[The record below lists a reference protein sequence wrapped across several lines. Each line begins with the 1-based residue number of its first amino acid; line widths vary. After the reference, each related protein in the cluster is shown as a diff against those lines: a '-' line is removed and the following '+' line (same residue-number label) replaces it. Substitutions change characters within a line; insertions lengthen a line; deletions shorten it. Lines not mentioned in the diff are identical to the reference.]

1 MSRKTITMVLKI
13 HQSFIHSLEST
24 VLVFWGWME
33 VEQKCLDKAWH
44 LQVDLM
50 PKIHSWVLQE
60 LKDSVNLV
68 IPHKWPFKNLVMK
81 VQQIRFTFSN
91 SIKEFSLFTTLRLIK
106 RPVNSWI
113 LILTSQLDSVQFKQK
128 MEESSLQVEQE
139 TVLNQAIMHMS
150 IKREAFTNYQI
161 WFILERVIV

>member
-24 VLVFWGWME
+24 VLAFWGWME
-33 VEQKCLDKAWH
+33 VEPKCLDKAWH

-106 RPVNSWI
+106 RPVNSWT
-113 LILTSQLDSVQFKQK
+113 LISISQLDSVQFKQK
-128 MEESSLQVEQE
+128 MVEFSLLVEQE
-139 TVLNQAIMHMS
+139 TVLNQVIMHMS
-150 IKREAFTNYQI
+150 IKKEVYTNYQI
-161 WFILERVIV
+161 WFIQERAIV